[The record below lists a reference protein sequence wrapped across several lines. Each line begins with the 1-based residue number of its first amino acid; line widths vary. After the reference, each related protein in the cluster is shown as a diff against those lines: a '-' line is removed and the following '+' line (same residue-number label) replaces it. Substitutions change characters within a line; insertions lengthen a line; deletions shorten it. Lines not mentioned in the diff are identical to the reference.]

1 MSPIVTCKTVKVQNI
16 LLRCFLQILCF
27 TVNDLYFKMHMNF
40 LALLFFLEPSHYHD
54 NEKHTFK

>member
-16 LLRCFLQILCF
+16 LLRFLQILCF

-40 LALLFFLEPSHYHD
+40 LTLFFLEPSHYHD